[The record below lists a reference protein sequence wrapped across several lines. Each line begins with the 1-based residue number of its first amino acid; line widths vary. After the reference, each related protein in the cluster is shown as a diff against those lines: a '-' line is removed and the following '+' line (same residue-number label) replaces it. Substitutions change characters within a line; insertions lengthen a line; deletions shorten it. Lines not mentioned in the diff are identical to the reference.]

1 MTRPRRIAVAEHMD
15 RLAVGGGYIVASSH
29 DLHQLIPVE
38 NIFAM
43 RDAVH
48 DYRFGASD
56 GRP

>member
-1 MTRPRRIAVAEHMD
+1 MD